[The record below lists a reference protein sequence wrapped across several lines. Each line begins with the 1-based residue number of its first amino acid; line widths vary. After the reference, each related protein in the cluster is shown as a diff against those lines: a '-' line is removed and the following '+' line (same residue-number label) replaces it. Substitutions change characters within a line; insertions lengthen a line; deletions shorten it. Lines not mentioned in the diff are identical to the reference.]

1 MQQDFRNG
9 PVQHFHALDMAFS
22 FHFKDRGRILYAF
35 HSLVIGI
42 MSTETVRRPKSVVG
56 PFAGY
61 APLQKMGLSQ
71 KWHRRQTPP
80 RRGGGR
86 KEGRMERRGEA
97 DDKTGKYRCV
107 HRIVGLMSRAHPP
120 LPVAAASS
128 TRAELVCHF

>member
-1 MQQDFRNG
+1 M
-9 PVQHFHALDMAFS
+9 
-22 FHFKDRGRILYAF
+22 
-35 HSLVIGI
+35 
-42 MSTETVRRPKSVVG
+42 RRPKSVVG

-71 KWHRRQTPP
+71 KWHRRQTTP

-86 KEGRMERRGEA
+86 KEGEGGEA

-120 LPVAAASS
+120 LPVAAASGA
-128 TRAELVCHF
+128 RAELVCHF